1 MTHGLL
7 PAVCK
12 TFSTLLV
19 TVILRR
25 RRQDVGVSSLP
36 DRGER
41 SMCKGPEARESRML
55 PFSSMLLS
63 DASGPLLRVTSL
75 EMSSLSTL
83 RLGQVPQL
91 QPLVS

>member
-1 MTHGLL
+1 
-7 PAVCK
+7 
-12 TFSTLLV
+12 
-19 TVILRR
+19 
-25 RRQDVGVSSLP
+25 
-36 DRGER
+36 
-41 SMCKGPEARESRML
+41 MCKGPEARESRML